1 MSSEKHFRM
10 ACCGCC
16 MDPVLCCYVA
26 CCPCFAFYEAAE
38 NIGSDKG
45 FIYLIATLLGFG
57 CCALGDLT
65 NDVAEKAGVEMTFPC
80 AMVYALFDG
89 CFCYSC
95 RSVYESRLI
104 KKEAAPDGL
113 TMDANKQNEQGR
125 EPKKPRQ
132 SNKKYEKPP
141 LKGSS
146 CVPVF
151 GKCAILMQGLR
162 PNQRNKQKSHF
173 TLFA

>member
-1 MSSEKHFRM
+1 MNGPTQTNRDSHVMLGNPVSPSAPHKTQNFSQFFPNQLSENEIRNILTIMSSEKHFRM

-113 TMDANKQNEQGR
+113 TMDRK
-125 EPKKPRQ
+125 
-132 SNKKYEKPP
+132 
-141 LKGSS
+141 
-146 CVPVF
+146 
-151 GKCAILMQGLR
+151 
-162 PNQRNKQKSHF
+162 
-173 TLFA
+173 